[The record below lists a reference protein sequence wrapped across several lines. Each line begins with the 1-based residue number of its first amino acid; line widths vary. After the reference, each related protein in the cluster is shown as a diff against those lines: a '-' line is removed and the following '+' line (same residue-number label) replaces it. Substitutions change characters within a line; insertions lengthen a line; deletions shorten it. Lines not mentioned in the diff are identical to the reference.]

1 MVSPKIHPVHAHSKT
16 GMTEIFSSR
25 KKISQLVHLFGKKNF
40 FVFQTKKSPKMDFAP
55 APRNQVQKVGQSILT
70 DESADMIFSSRK
82 KIMISRLLA
91 RQKLKKAIFE
101 W

>member
-1 MVSPKIHPVHAHSKT
+1 
-16 GMTEIFSSR
+16 
-25 KKISQLVHLFGKKNF
+25 
-40 FVFQTKKSPKMDFAP
+40 MDFAP
-55 APRNQVQKVGQSILT
+55 APQNQVQKVGQSILT